1 MRKRLFPGKPAIR
14 KERYDGMEYEMLIS
28 IISEALNMDP
38 DDTTPDASF
47 VNDLGADSLDLF
59 QLILKIE
66 EEFGVE
72 ISAEEADRVTTVADL
87 HGLLTGQGR

>member
-1 MRKRLFPGKPAIR
+1 
-14 KERYDGMEYEMLIS
+14 MLIS

-38 DDTTPDASF
+38 DDITPDASF

-72 ISAEEADRVTTVADL
+72 ISAEEADRATTVADL

>member
-1 MRKRLFPGKPAIR
+1 
-14 KERYDGMEYEMLIS
+14 MLIS

-38 DDTTPDASF
+38 DDITPDASF

-87 HGLLTGQGR
+87 HGLQTGQGR

>member
-1 MRKRLFPGKPAIR
+1 
-14 KERYDGMEYEMLIS
+14 MLIS

-38 DDTTPDASF
+38 DDITPDASF
-47 VNDLGADSLDLF
+47 VNDLGADSL
-59 QLILKIE
+59 
-66 EEFGVE
+66 EFGVE

>member
-1 MRKRLFPGKPAIR
+1 
-14 KERYDGMEYEMLIS
+14 MLIS

-38 DDTTPDASF
+38 DDITPDASF

-87 HGLLTGQGR
+87 YGLLTGQGR

>member
-1 MRKRLFPGKPAIR
+1 
-14 KERYDGMEYEMLIS
+14 MLIS

-38 DDTTPDASF
+38 DDITPDASF

-72 ISAEEADRVTTVADL
+72 ISAEEADRVTTVADQ

>member
-1 MRKRLFPGKPAIR
+1 
-14 KERYDGMEYEMLIS
+14 MLIS

-38 DDTTPDASF
+38 DDITPDASF

-72 ISAEEADRVTTVADL
+72 ISAEEADRVTTVPDL

>member
-1 MRKRLFPGKPAIR
+1 
-14 KERYDGMEYEMLIS
+14 MLIS

-38 DDTTPDASF
+38 DDITPDASF

-59 QLILKIE
+59 QLILKIG

-72 ISAEEADRVTTVADL
+72 ISAEEAGRVTTVADL